1 MVTFYLSALLSRNF
15 WNFYIFCICRFWFLL
30 LSCCRCC
37 LTHFFSI
44 FHFFWLFLRYL
55 SVILCT
61 HKSNNKSKTE
71 LKIRL
76 KLRFAFFLYF
86 IFFNLV
92 RVRVRYF
99 HTLWSWS
106 SARILDL
113 QFCFEKQI
121 YISIFYEKKEA
132 SSEQGYEKG
141 SYNKKFPVIMWPS
154 ESHLN
159 IFILVY
165 FTSLLAFLI

>member
-76 KLRFAFFLYF
+76 KLRFAFFFVFYF
-86 IFFNLV
+86 LQSCTGASTVLPHFMIVKFSEDLGSSILFWKANLHIDILWKKGGIQWTRIRK
-92 RVRVRYF
+92 RV
-99 HTLWSWS
+99 
-106 SARILDL
+106 I
-113 QFCFEKQI
+113 
-121 YISIFYEKKEA
+121 
-132 SSEQGYEKG
+132 
-141 SYNKKFPVIMWPS
+141 
-154 ESHLN
+154 
-159 IFILVY
+159 
-165 FTSLLAFLI
+165 